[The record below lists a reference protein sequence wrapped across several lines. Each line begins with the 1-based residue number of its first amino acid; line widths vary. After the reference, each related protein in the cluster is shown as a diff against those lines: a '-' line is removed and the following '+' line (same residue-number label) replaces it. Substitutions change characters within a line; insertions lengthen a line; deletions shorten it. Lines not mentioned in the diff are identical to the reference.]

1 MLRSSHQSLP
11 QAREGAAAVVNV
23 HAELRGR
30 HGRLPCQSWLHY
42 EDARDR
48 LVGGM
53 VTRRKTMYT
62 YYGGAEATQRRK
74 HMRTSSKA
82 HTQASLCNRR
92 CLPRLLH
99 GVEVVAVLH
108 QNGVHRWRHAIQGA
122 RYLRRIMAHDG
133 LVSNLNPY
141 SGKIVVQMLREM
153 LILHARARTRVS
165 NVAESTNPK
174 QIRNALQ
181 RSYA

>member
-11 QAREGAAAVVNV
+11 QAREGAVAVVNV

-30 HGRLPCQSWLHY
+30 HGRLPCQIWLHY

-62 YYGGAEATQRRK
+62 YFGGAEATQRRK

-99 GVEVVAVLH
+99 GVEVVAVFH
-108 QNGVHRWRHAIQGA
+108 
-122 RYLRRIMAHDG
+122 LRRIMAHDG

-141 SGKIVVQMLREM
+141 SGKIVVQMLR
-153 LILHARARTRVS
+153 
-165 NVAESTNPK
+165 
-174 QIRNALQ
+174 
-181 RSYA
+181 

>member
-1 MLRSSHQSLP
+1 M
-11 QAREGAAAVVNV
+11 

-30 HGRLPCQSWLHY
+30 RGRLPCQSWLHY

-74 HMRTSSKA
+74 HMRTNSK
-82 HTQASLCNRR
+82 ASLCNRR

-99 GVEVVAVLH
+99 GVEVVAVFH

-141 SGKIVVQMLREM
+141 SGKLVVQMLR
-153 LILHARARTRVS
+153 
-165 NVAESTNPK
+165 
-174 QIRNALQ
+174 
-181 RSYA
+181 

>member
-74 HMRTSSKA
+74 HMRTNSKA
-82 HTQASLCNRR
+82 QTQASLCNRR

-141 SGKIVVQMLREM
+141 SGNIVVQMLR
-153 LILHARARTRVS
+153 
-165 NVAESTNPK
+165 
-174 QIRNALQ
+174 
-181 RSYA
+181 